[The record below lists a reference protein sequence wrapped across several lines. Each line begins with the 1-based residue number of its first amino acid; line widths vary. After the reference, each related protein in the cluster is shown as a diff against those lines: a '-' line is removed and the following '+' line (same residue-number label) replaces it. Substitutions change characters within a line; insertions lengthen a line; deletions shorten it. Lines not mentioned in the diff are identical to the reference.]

1 MNEKATRMYESLQ
14 GIFKNESET
23 ELKLLA
29 LKLTEVKHDNKKR
42 GIGNLTQRQKHL

>member
-1 MNEKATRMYESLQ
+1 MSEKATRMYESLQ

-29 LKLTEVKHDNKKR
+29 LKLTEVKHDNKR
-42 GIGNLTQRQKHL
+42 ARSRKHRV

>member
-23 ELKLLA
+23 ELKQLA
-29 LKLTEVKHDNKKR
+29 LKLTEVKHDKR
-42 GIGNLTQRQKHL
+42 DRPSKNCG

>member
-14 GIFKNESET
+14 RVFKDESET

-29 LKLTEVKHDNKKR
+29 LKLTEVKHDK
-42 GIGNLTQRQKHL
+42 